1 MRRWLTGLAFL
12 VLVEACAST
21 LPSALPVEVLV
32 VLDKQANE
40 LLVMPTDS
48 VGVVHHFSLAATTF
62 TNPTVIAVRG
72 TKVAVGY
79 GSSQWVA
86 MIDLNGPRVIGRYSI
101 GGNEV
106 LRAIALTG
114 EDEGWA
120 AVTNTNTVVR
130 FYPLRNGTTDAPLD
144 TNLYRL
150 GGPRGFA
157 TARGLTYV
165 INGNRRNCDPGPPG
179 CPTGRASW
187 LTLLDP
193 LHPDSIPLIG
203 PGNAS
208 VAANSPDGLLYVLVR
223 GDSGIFDG
231 QLTGVDPV
239 DPARSQF
246 SYAGFGAAP
255 QFLAADGFNHLLI
268 ASASGLMVFNT
279 ANRSVL
285 QGAPGIPLSHATA
298 LATDGLGRIY
308 VVEGGGCTPGGAAGR
323 VRIFGND
330 LIERVGV
337 PAGVCPVGAV
347 VTEIPAE
354 QYRLDG

>member
-1 MRRWLTGLAFL
+1 MPRWLGGLAFL

-32 VLDKQANE
+32 VLDKQSNE

-48 VGVVHHFSLAATTF
+48 VGVVHHFSLAATTYS
-62 TNPTVIAVRG
+62 NPTLLAVRG
-72 TKVAVGY
+72 TMVAVGY
-79 GSSQWVA
+79 GSGQSVA
-86 MIDLNGPRVIGRYSI
+86 IIDLNGPRVTKRFLIGS
-101 GGNEV
+101 NDV

-114 EDEGWA
+114 DDEGYA
-120 AVTNTNTVVR
+120 AVTNTNIVVR
-130 FYPLRNGTTDAPLD
+130 FHPLSGGTDAPLD
-144 TNLYRL
+144 LALYRL

-157 TARGLTYV
+157 VARGLTYA
-165 INGNRRNCDPGPPG
+165 INGNRQNCDPGPPG

-193 LHPDSIPLIG
+193 THPDSIPLIG

-223 GDSGIFDG
+223 GDSGIYDG
-231 QLTGVDPV
+231 QLTGVNPV
-239 DPARSQF
+239 DPTGSQF
-246 SYAGFGAAP
+246 SYAGFGPAP
-255 QFLAADGFNHLLI
+255 QFLVADGFNRLLI

-279 ANRSVL
+279 SNRSVIH
-285 QGAPGIPLSHATA
+285 GAPGIPLSRATA

-308 VVEGGGCTPGGAAGR
+308 VAEAGGCTPGGAAGR

-337 PAGVCPVGAV
+337 SVGACPVAAV

-354 QYRLDG
+354 QYRLGG

>member
-1 MRRWLTGLAFL
+1 MPRWLTGLAFL

-21 LPSALPVEVLV
+21 LPLALPVEVLV

-48 VGVVHHFSLAATTF
+48 VGIVHRFSLDATLLS
-62 TNPTVIAVRG
+62 NPTLLAVRG
-72 TKVAVGY
+72 TMVAVGY
-79 GSSQWVA
+79 GSGQSVA
-86 MIDLNGPRVIGRYSI
+86 IIDLNGPRVIRRFLI
-101 GGNEV
+101 GGNDV
-106 LRAIALTG
+106 LRSIVLTG

-130 FYPLRNGTTDAPLD
+130 FHPLSGATDAPLD
-144 TNLYRL
+144 SGLYRL

-165 INGNRRNCDPGPPG
+165 INGNRQNCDPGPPG

-208 VAANSPDGLLYVLVR
+208 AAANSPDGLFYVLVR
-223 GDSGIFDG
+223 GDSGVFDG

-246 SYAGFGAAP
+246 SYAGFGPAP

-279 ANRSVL
+279 ANRSVI
-285 QGAPGIPLSHATA
+285 QGTPGIPLSHATA

-308 VVEGGGCTPGGAAGR
+308 VVEGGSCTPGGATGR

-337 PAGVCPVGAV
+337 PAGVCPVAAV
-347 VTEIPAE
+347 VTEIPAD

>member
-1 MRRWLTGLAFL
+1 M
-12 VLVEACAST
+12 S
-21 LPSALPVEVLV
+21 
-32 VLDKQANE
+32 
-40 LLVMPTDS
+40 
-48 VGVVHHFSLAATTF
+48 
-62 TNPTVIAVRG
+62 
-72 TKVAVGY
+72 
-79 GSSQWVA
+79 
-86 MIDLNGPRVIGRYSI
+86 
-101 GGNEV
+101 

-114 EDEGWA
+114 DDEGYA

-130 FYPLRNGTTDAPLD
+130 FHPLSGGTDAPLD
-144 TNLYRL
+144 LNLYRL

-157 TARGLTYV
+157 VARGQTYA
-165 INGNRRNCDPGPPG
+165 INGNRQNCDPGPPG

-193 LHPDSIPLIG
+193 AHPDSIPLIG

-223 GDSGIFDG
+223 GDSGIYDG
-231 QLTGVDPV
+231 QLTGVNPV
-239 DPARSQF
+239 DPTRSQF

-255 QFLAADGFNHLLI
+255 QFLAADGFNRLLI
-268 ASASGLMVFNT
+268 ASASGLMAFNT
-279 ANRSVL
+279 SNRTII

-308 VVEGGGCTPGGAAGR
+308 VVEAGGCTAEGAAGR
-323 VRIFGND
+323 VRIFGTD
-330 LIERVGV
+330 LIERVGIS
-337 PAGVCPVGAV
+337 AGICPVAAI